1 MLNKTLITTSKQN
14 YSGKN
19 FIFLNNWLTNNY
31 FLEIKK
37 KDKLYHWDSLI
48 KRSQIFITFYEKVLK
63 DLQIN

>member
-37 KDKLYHWDSLI
+37 KDKLSYHWDSLI
-48 KRSQIFITFYEKVLK
+48 KKKKRSQIFI
-63 DLQIN
+63 

>member
-1 MLNKTLITTSKQN
+1 MLILLISKGFINLVLNKTLITTSKQN

-37 KDKLYHWDSLI
+37 
-48 KRSQIFITFYEKVLK
+48 R
-63 DLQIN
+63 